1 MELQDQRQERDDLD
15 LQTQA
20 QRLEELELSE
30 TWRQLLGLE
39 GRSGQQ
45 EKAEEPAPTEPV
57 MIEPLPNDPW
67 SELVQ
72 TRGTEV
78 IDLQRLHAS
87 HEPLSEQDVE
97 QALQAIQEQP
107 IQSTQNQAQARG
119 TDGQPM
125 GEEKS

>member
-1 MELQDQRQERDDLD
+1 MELQEQKQEHTNDLD
-15 LQTQA
+15 FQAKA

-30 TWRQLLGLE
+30 TWRQLLGWADQPE
-39 GRSGQQ
+39 Q
-45 EKAEEPAPTEPV
+45 EKAGEQPFAEPV
-57 MIEPLPNDPW
+57 VIEPLPNDPW

-97 QALQAIQEQP
+97 QALQVIQEQP
-107 IQSTQNQAQARG
+107 VQPGQTQTHEAN
-119 TDGQPM
+119 GQPM
-125 GEEKS
+125 GGES

>member
-1 MELQDQRQERDDLD
+1 MELQDQKQERDDLD
-15 LQTQA
+15 LQKQV

-30 TWRQLLGLE
+30 TWRQLLGLA
-39 GRSGQQ
+39 GQSGQQ
-45 EKAEEPAPTEPV
+45 EKAEAPAPTEPV
-57 MIEPLPNDPW
+57 VIEPLPNDPW

-97 QALQAIQEQP
+97 QAIQAIQEQP
-107 IQSTQNQAQARG
+107 AQSAQAQTRE
-119 TDGQPM
+119 TNGQPLG
-125 GEEKS
+125 GES

>member
-1 MELQDQRQERDDLD
+1 MELQDQKQEQNKELD
-15 LQTQA
+15 LQTQV

-30 TWRQLLGLE
+30 TWRQLLGLASQTE
-39 GRSGQQ
+39 QG
-45 EKAEEPAPTEPV
+45 EERQGEVPTPAEPV
-57 MIEPLPNDPW
+57 VIEPLPNDPW

-107 IQSTQNQAQARG
+107 AHSAQHQTTQAG
-119 TDGQPM
+119 DQPAE
-125 GEEKS
+125 GES